1 MIKHIQDAISYG
13 LYEDFRAED
22 STLVAGFHE
31 CFGEQ
36 LDCEAFSSWPDEKE
50 AGVLH
55 LALGEDKQFK
65 ISIEEEQTRQLD
77 ITPVESEIAR
87 MSRISKAGEA
97 KDYYNVH
104 DTIVVDGIT
113 FEIVGIGHDI
123 DVYTE
128 RRNTITLRQVDHLK
142 KRCINSGS
150 YPIDGYTAS
159 ELDQS
164 LIESPQSWI
173 PDSILPYVREV
184 SKAYVTCDGSIK
196 VMYRKL
202 WVFSESEMF
211 GSAIYS
217 PDEDGKRYEAFATR
231 KDRVAYDKNGSA
243 CRVWLRSASVD
254 SSISFC
260 MVNASGSAS
269 IDIAYASRGV
279 ALGFCI

>member
-13 LYEDFRAED
+13 LLEDFRAED

-36 LDCEAFSSWPDEKE
+36 LDCEEFSSWPDEKE

-77 ITPVESEIAR
+77 ITPVESEIAK
-87 MSRISKAGEA
+87 MSRISTAGKA
-97 KDYYNVH
+97 KDYYKVH
-104 DTIVVDGIT
+104 DTIVIGGIK

-123 DVYTE
+123 DALTG
-128 RRNTITLRQVDHLK
+128 RNNTITLRQVDHLK
-142 KRCINSGS
+142 KSRINPG
-150 YPIDGYTAS
+150 PCPDGYAAS

-173 PDSILPYVREV
+173 PESILPYVRTV
-184 SKAYVTCDGSIK
+184 SKEYVTYDGSIK

-217 PDEDGKRYEAFATR
+217 PVEDGQRYEAFATS
-231 KDRVAYDKNGSA
+231 KDRVADDNNGSA
-243 CRVWLRSASVD
+243 CYVWLRSANVNTSN
-254 SSISFC
+254 IFC
-260 MVNASGSAS
+260 MVNTSGNADLDGTNTSN
-269 IDIAYASRGV
+269 GV